1 MNLASIIEGS
11 LILFGSV
18 GLIIIAVSYA
28 AYKIKQKQQ

>member
-11 LILFGSV
+11 LILFASV
-18 GLIIIAVSYA
+18 GLIIIVVSYV